1 MSENLADGG
10 DNSTSNEDRNTKKVR
25 FKDVDTDMSSEMAVD
40 FFPASAM
47 SWRDKVL
54 GTGSSDSLS
63 KEEIEF
69 K

>member
-1 MSENLADGG
+1 MD
-10 DNSTSNEDRNTKKVR
+10 
-25 FKDVDTDMSSEMAVD
+25 VD
-40 FFPASAM
+40 FFPVSAT